1 MSQIPHSQLALKKRV
16 TPVVLDN
23 EPSNKPGRKSRNGS
37 SNSHKTENGDKSNG
51 HEKSDKDIIILD
63 DEYVSIPIGR
73 EEVVEEQVL
82 TQTEEISPLLKKR
95 GRKPR
100 GSTNSRE
107 SSEFSSPK
115 TEEVPRS
122 EATPKKEEAQ
132 PESNAQ
138 IEEQVVPEEL
148 PEASQKETK
157 VVKLNSD
164 SLPVSSKRR
173 SDRLQNA
180 STFVNLST
188 VSTMDQST
196 KISND
201 TEMTIETPL
210 TERKVGGRRSTR
222 PIDDIKFTYRSP
234 DPDESVANATI
245 GSEIGE
251 NLLETPQTDRK
262 RRIDSAE
269 HLDSPKRSR
278 LDISALF
285 NNFYS
290 PVTMLRS
297 RFSRANLASTP
308 KVGDI
313 LNETASSIDL
323 SDSELKDVDLN
334 EKSEEVKEEE
344 KVAKSG
350 ALKFIV
356 KPAAKKSVC
365 SIM

>member
-1 MSQIPHSQLALKKRV
+1 MSQISHSQLALKKRV
-16 TPVVLDN
+16 TPVVFDN
-23 EPSNKPGRKSRNGS
+23 ETTNKAGRKSRNG
-37 SNSHKTENGDKSNG
+37 HKAENGDKSNG
-51 HEKSDKDIIILD
+51 NDKSDKDIIILD

-73 EEVVEEQVL
+73 EEVVDEQIL
-82 TQTEEISPLLKKR
+82 TQPDESSPSTKSKR
-95 GRKPR
+95 GRRTR

-107 SSEFSSPK
+107 SSEFTTPK
-115 TEEVPRS
+115 TEEVPKTP
-122 EATPKKEEAQ
+122 EPTPKKEEAQ

-138 IEEQVVPEEL
+138 NEEQVVPEEL
-148 PEASQKETK
+148 PESSPKETK
-157 VVKLNSD
+157 VVKLNTE
-164 SLPVSSKRR
+164 LPVSSKRR

-180 STFVNLST
+180 STIVNLST
-188 VSTMDQST
+188 VSIMDQST
-196 KISND
+196 KVSND
-201 TEMTIETPL
+201 TEMTIETPS
-210 TERKVGGRRSTR
+210 TERKVSGRRSTR

-245 GSEIGE
+245 GSEIGD

-262 RRIDSAE
+262 RRIDSME
-269 HLDSPKRSR
+269 TLDSPKRSR

-334 EKSEEVKEEE
+334 EKSEEKKEE
-344 KVAKSG
+344 KVEGSG
-350 ALKFIV
+350 TLKFIV

>member
-23 EPSNKPGRKSRNGS
+23 EPTNKAGRKSRNG
-37 SNSHKTENGDKSNG
+37 HKTENVDKSNG
-51 HEKSDKDIIILD
+51 QDKCDKDILILD

-73 EEVVEEQVL
+73 EEVDEEQVL
-82 TQTEEISPLLKKR
+82 SQIEEISPSVKNKR
-95 GRKPR
+95 GRRAR

-107 SSEFSSPK
+107 SSEFAAPKIEEIPK
-115 TEEVPRS
+115 TNEP
-122 EATPKKEEAQ
+122 TPKKEEAQ
-132 PESNAQ
+132 PELNAQ
-138 IEEQVVPEEL
+138 IEEQVVPEEM
-148 PEASQKETK
+148 PESSPKETK
-157 VVKLNSD
+157 IVKLNFD
-164 SLPVSSKRR
+164 SLPLSSKRR

-180 STFVNLST
+180 STIVNLST

-196 KISND
+196 KVSND
-201 TEMTIETPL
+201 TEMTIETPT
-210 TERKVGGRRSTR
+210 TERKVSGRRSTR
-222 PIDDIKFTYRSP
+222 LIDDIKFTYRSP
-234 DPDESVANATI
+234 DPDESVANATV
-245 GSEIGE
+245 GSEFGE

-262 RRIDSAE
+262 RRIDSME

-334 EKSEEVKEEE
+334 EKSEEKKEE
-344 KVAKSG
+344 KVGGSG
-350 ALKFIV
+350 TLKFIV

>member
-1 MSQIPHSQLALKKRV
+1 MSQIPHSQLALKKRAL
-16 TPVVLDN
+16 PVVFDN
-23 EPSNKPGRKSRNGS
+23 ETSNKPGRKSRNGS

-51 HEKSDKDIIILD
+51 NDKSDKDIIILD

-73 EEVVEEQVL
+73 EEVVEEQ
-82 TQTEEISPLLKKR
+82 QTDEISPLLKMKR
-95 GRKPR
+95 GRKAR

-107 SSEFSSPK
+107 SSEFASPK
-115 TEEVPRS
+115 TEEVPKS
-122 EATPKKEEAQ
+122 TEPTPKKEEAQ

-138 IEEQVVPEEL
+138 NEEQVVPEEL
-148 PEASQKETK
+148 PETSPKETK

-164 SLPVSSKRR
+164 LLPVSSKRR

-196 KISND
+196 KVSND
-201 TEMTIETPL
+201 TEMTIETPI
-210 TERKVGGRRSTR
+210 TERKLSGRRSTR

-245 GSEIGE
+245 GSEVGE

-262 RRIDSAE
+262 RRINSME
-269 HLDSPKRSR
+269 NIDSPKRSR

-313 LNETASSIDL
+313 LNETASSIDI

-334 EKSEEVKEEE
+334 EKSEEMKEEK
-344 KVAKSG
+344 KVEGSG
-350 ALKFIV
+350 TLKFIV

>member
-16 TPVVLDN
+16 TPVVFDN
-23 EPSNKPGRKSRNGS
+23 EPTNKTGRKSKNG
-37 SNSHKTENGDKSNG
+37 HKAENGDKSNG
-51 HEKSDKDIIILD
+51 HDKSDKDILILD
-63 DEYVSIPIGR
+63 DEYVSIPVGR
-73 EEVVEEQVL
+73 EEVVEEQIL
-82 TQTEEISPLLKKR
+82 TQPDEMSPSVKSKR
-95 GRKPR
+95 GRRAR

-107 SSEFSSPK
+107 SSEFATPK
-115 TEEVPRS
+115 TEEVP
-122 EATPKKEEAQ
+122 TPKKEEAQ

-138 IEEQVVPEEL
+138 NEEQVVPEEM
-148 PEASQKETK
+148 PEASPKETK
-157 VVKLNSD
+157 IVKLNSD

-180 STFVNLST
+180 STIVNLST

-196 KISND
+196 KVSND
-201 TEMTIETPL
+201 TEMTIETPS
-210 TERKVGGRRSTR
+210 TERKIGGRRSTR

-234 DPDESVANATI
+234 DPDESVANATV
-245 GSEIGE
+245 GSEIGD

-262 RRIDSAE
+262 RRIDSME

-334 EKSEEVKEEE
+334 EKSEEKKDK
-344 KVAKSG
+344 KVEGSG
-350 ALKFIV
+350 TLKFIV

>member
-16 TPVVLDN
+16 TPVVFDN
-23 EPSNKPGRKSRNGS
+23 EPTNKAGRKSRNG
-37 SNSHKTENGDKSNG
+37 HKTENGDKSNG
-51 HEKSDKDIIILD
+51 QDKSDKDVIILD

-82 TQTEEISPLLKKR
+82 SQIDEISPSVKNKR
-95 GRKPR
+95 GRRAR

-107 SSEFSSPK
+107 SSEFATPK
-115 TEEVPRS
+115 TEEVPKS
-122 EATPKKEEAQ
+122 NEPTPKKEEAQ
-132 PESNAQ
+132 IPELNAQ
-138 IEEQVVPEEL
+138 IEEQVVPEEI
-148 PEASQKETK
+148 PESSPRETK
-157 VVKLNSD
+157 ILKLNSD
-164 SLPVSSKRR
+164 SLPISSKRR

-180 STFVNLST
+180 STIVNLST
-188 VSTMDQST
+188 ISTMDQST
-196 KISND
+196 KVSND
-201 TEMTIETPL
+201 TGMTIETPS
-210 TERKVGGRRSTR
+210 TERKVSGRRSTR

-234 DPDESVANATI
+234 DPDESVANATV
-245 GSEIGE
+245 GSEFGE

-262 RRIDSAE
+262 RRIDSME

-334 EKSEEVKEEE
+334 EKSEEKKEE
-344 KVAKSG
+344 KVGGSG
-350 ALKFIV
+350 TLKFIV